1 MPLNPDMILWL
12 GGLCAEVGVVAVSL
26 RGRLFRITPVFCS
39 YLVWC
44 LINDILFYFLSRS
57 SPETYFQ
64 IYTIEMVVDSIF
76 QFAVLVELGW
86 SVLRPIRASL
96 PRYSIVILALL
107 FTLMAA
113 FIWPISAHMLPGNV
127 NPSAMQF
134 VHAQQTIAILRVVIF
149 MALASFSQLLAIG
162 WRNRELQIATGLG
175 FYSMW
180 SLAISLIH
188 SHQTVHVAVENNRSY
203 HLLDQ
208 VGVATYI
215 CSMAYW
221 IVSFSHQ
228 EKERQEFTPQMRS
241 FLLTLTGAA
250 RGTRIALADSVI
262 ATPRKAGKP

>member
-1 MPLNPDMILWL
+1 MPLNLDMILWL
-12 GGLCAEVGVVAVSL
+12 GGLCADVGVVAFSL

-39 YLVWC
+39 YLVWS
-44 LINDILFYFLSRS
+44 LLTDSLFYFLSRS
-57 SPETYFQ
+57 SPETYFRV
-64 IYTIEMVVDSIF
+64 YTIQMLVDSVF

-86 SVLRPIRASL
+86 SVLRPIRSSL
-96 PRYSIVILALL
+96 PRYSIVFLALL
-107 FTLMAA
+107 FTVMAA

-175 FYSMW
+175 FYSMA

-188 SHQTVHVAVENNRSY
+188 AHQTVHTVVENNRYY
-203 HLLDQ
+203 HIVDQ

-215 CSMAYW
+215 CCLIYW
-221 IVSFSHQ
+221 IVSFSQQ
-228 EKERQEFTPQMRS
+228 EQERQEFTPQMRS
-241 FLLTLTGAA
+241 FLLAMTGAT
-250 RGTRIALADSVI
+250 RGTRIALADSAI